1 MINQSWGLMFDIFVY
16 LVENYFHNG
25 QLPDAET
32 ITKRLSAAGFEDEDI
47 SEALTWLSGFGQ
59 PEDIDGDTA
68 FAQSRGFRIY
78 ADEEHNNLTPEAR
91 GFILFLQDSDIITAP
106 QRELII
112 ERVLALPE
120 PSVDLERIKLIV
132 LMVLWNQQ
140 QSVDSLVLELLAS
153 RDYSTPQ

>member
-1 MINQSWGLMFDIFVY
+1 MFDILVY

-32 ITKRLSAAGFEDEDI
+32 ITKRLSAAGFEDDDI

-59 PEDIDGDTA
+59 PEEVAGNEA
-68 FAQSRGFRIY
+68 FTQSRGFRVY
-78 ADEEHNNLTPEAR
+78 ADEELTNLTVEAR
-91 GFILFLQDSDIITAP
+91 GFIIFLQDSDIISAP

-120 PSVDLERIKLIV
+120 TSVDLERIKLIV

-153 RDYSTPQ
+153 RDYSSPQ

>member
-1 MINQSWGLMFDIFVY
+1 MFDILVY

-25 QLPDAET
+25 QLPDAAT
-32 ITKRLSAAGFEDEDI
+32 ITKRLSAAGFEDDDI
-47 SEALTWLSGFGQ
+47 TDALTWLSGFGQ
-59 PEDIDGDTA
+59 PEDIDDDTA
-68 FAQSRGFRIY
+68 FARSQGFRIY
-78 ADEEHNNLTPEAR
+78 AEEELSNLTAEAR
-91 GFILFLQDSDIITAP
+91 GFILFLQDSEIISAP

-120 PSVDLERIKLIV
+120 TSVDLERLKLIV

-153 RDYSTPQ
+153 RDYSSPQ

>member
-1 MINQSWGLMFDIFVY
+1 MFDILVY

-32 ITKRLSAAGFEDEDI
+32 ITKRLSAAGFEDDDI
-47 SEALTWLSGFGQ
+47 SEALTWLSGFGE
-59 PEDIDGDTA
+59 PEETEGNEA

-78 ADEEHNNLTPEAR
+78 ADEELTNLTVEAR
-91 GFILFLQDSDIITAP
+91 GFILFLQDSDIISAP

-120 PSVDLERIKLIV
+120 TSVDLERIKLIV

-153 RDYSTPQ
+153 RDYSSPQ

>member
-1 MINQSWGLMFDIFVY
+1 MFDILVY

-32 ITKRLSAAGFEDEDI
+32 ISKRLSAAGFEDDDI
-47 SEALTWLSGFGQ
+47 SEALTWLSGFNQ
-59 PEDIDGDTA
+59 ADEPHA
-68 FAQSRGFRIY
+68 HAVFVHSHGFRVY
-78 ADEEHNNLTPEAR
+78 AEEELASLTAEAR
-91 GFILFLQDSDIITAP
+91 GFILFLEDSNIITAP

-112 ERVLALPE
+112 ERVVALDAPG
-120 PSVDLERIKLIV
+120 VDLEKIKLIV

-153 RDYSTPQ
+153 RDFSNPQ

>member
-1 MINQSWGLMFDIFVY
+1 MFDILVY

-32 ITKRLSAAGFEDEDI
+32 ITKRLSAAGFEDDDI
-47 SEALTWLSGFGQ
+47 SEALTWLSGFGE
-59 PEDIDGDTA
+59 PEDTNGNEA
-68 FAQSRGFRIY
+68 FTQSRGFRIY
-78 ADEEHNNLTPEAR
+78 AEEELTNLTVEAR
-91 GFILFLQDSDIITAP
+91 GFIIFLQDSDIISAP

-120 PSVDLERIKLIV
+120 TSVDLERIKLIV

-153 RDYSTPQ
+153 RDHSSPQ

>member
-1 MINQSWGLMFDIFVY
+1 M
-16 LVENYFHNG
+16 
-25 QLPDAET
+25 
-32 ITKRLSAAGFEDEDI
+32 R
-47 SEALTWLSGFGQ
+47 
-59 PEDIDGDTA
+59 
-68 FAQSRGFRIY
+68 
-78 ADEEHNNLTPEAR
+78 ADEEHNNLTPEAH

>member
-1 MINQSWGLMFDIFVY
+1 MFDILVY

-32 ITKRLSAAGFEDEDI
+32 ISKRLSAAGFEDDDI
-47 SEALTWLSGFGQ
+47 SEALTWLSGFSQ
-59 PEDIDGDTA
+59 PDELDHHGT
-68 FAQSRGFRIY
+68 FAHSRGFRVY
-78 ADEEHNNLTPEAR
+78 AEEELANLTAEAR
-91 GFILFLQDSDIITAP
+91 GFILFLEDSNIITAP

-112 ERVLALPE
+112 ERVLALADPG
-120 PSVDLERIKLIV
+120 VDLEKLKLIV

-153 RDYSTPQ
+153 RDFSSPQ

>member
-1 MINQSWGLMFDIFVY
+1 MFDILVY

-32 ITKRLSAAGFEDEDI
+32 ITKRLSAAGFEDDDI

-59 PEDIDGDTA
+59 PEESDGDEA

-78 ADEEHNNLTPEAR
+78 AEEELTNLTVEAR
-91 GFILFLQDSDIITAP
+91 GFIIFLQDSDIISAP

-120 PSVDLERIKLIV
+120 TSVDLERIKLIV

-153 RDYSTPQ
+153 RDYSSPQ

>member
-1 MINQSWGLMFDIFVY
+1 MFDILVY

-32 ITKRLSAAGFEDEDI
+32 ISKRLSAAGFEDDDI
-47 SEALTWLSGFGQ
+47 SEALTWLSGFSQ
-59 PEDIDGDTA
+59 PDEPDHHGT
-68 FAQSRGFRIY
+68 FAHSRGFRVY
-78 ADEEHNNLTPEAR
+78 AEEELANLTAEAR
-91 GFILFLQDSDIITAP
+91 GFILFLEDSNIITAP

-112 ERVLALPE
+112 ERVLALADPG
-120 PSVDLERIKLIV
+120 VDLEKLKLIV

-153 RDYSTPQ
+153 RDFSSPQ

>member
-1 MINQSWGLMFDIFVY
+1 MFDILVY

-32 ITKRLSAAGFEDEDI
+32 ISKRLSAAGFEDDDI
-47 SEALTWLSGFGQ
+47 SEALTWLSGFSQSDELDSRG
-59 PEDIDGDTA
+59 A
-68 FAQSRGFRIY
+68 FVHSRGFRVY
-78 ADEEHNNLTPEAR
+78 ADEELTNLTAEAR
-91 GFILFLQDSDIITAP
+91 GFILFLEDSNIITAP

-112 ERVLALPE
+112 ERVLALAE
-120 PSVDLERIKLIV
+120 PGVDLEKLKLIV

-153 RDYSTPQ
+153 RDFSSPQ

>member
-1 MINQSWGLMFDIFVY
+1 MFDILVY

-32 ITKRLSAAGFEDEDI
+32 ITKRLSAAGFEDDDI
-47 SEALTWLSGFGQ
+47 SEALTWLSGFGE
-59 PEDIDGDTA
+59 PEATEGNEA

-78 ADEEHNNLTPEAR
+78 ADEELTNLTVEAR
-91 GFILFLQDSDIITAP
+91 GFIIFLQDSDIISAP

-120 PSVDLERIKLIV
+120 TSVDLERIKLIV

-153 RDYSTPQ
+153 RDYSSPQ

>member
-1 MINQSWGLMFDIFVY
+1 MFDILVY

-25 QLPDAET
+25 QLPDTET
-32 ITKRLSAAGFEDEDI
+32 ITKRLSAAGFEDDDI

-59 PEDIDGDTA
+59 PDETDSNYA
-68 FAQSRGFRIY
+68 FDQSRGFRIY
-78 ADEEHNNLTPEAR
+78 ADEELTNLTVEAR
-91 GFILFLQDSDIITAP
+91 GFIIFLQDSDIISAP

-120 PSVDLERIKLIV
+120 TSVDLERIKLIV

-153 RDYSTPQ
+153 RDYSSPQ

>member
-1 MINQSWGLMFDIFVY
+1 MFDILVY

-32 ITKRLSAAGFEDEDI
+32 ITKRLSAAGFEDDDI
-47 SEALTWLSGFGQ
+47 SEALTWLSGFGE
-59 PEDIDGDTA
+59 PEETEGNEA

-78 ADEEHNNLTPEAR
+78 ADEELTNLTVEAR
-91 GFILFLQDSDIITAP
+91 GFIIFLQDSDIISAP

-120 PSVDLERIKLIV
+120 TSVDLERIKLIV

-153 RDYSTPQ
+153 RDHSSPQ

>member
-1 MINQSWGLMFDIFVY
+1 MFDILVY

-32 ITKRLSAAGFEDEDI
+32 ITKRLSAAGFEDDDI
-47 SEALTWLSGFGQ
+47 SEALSWLSGFGQ
-59 PEDIDGDTA
+59 PDEIACNPG
-68 FAQSRGFRIY
+68 FAESRGFRIY
-78 ADEEHNNLTPEAR
+78 ADEELTNLTAEAR
-91 GFILFLQDSDIITAP
+91 GFILFLQDSDIISAP

-120 PSVDLERIKLIV
+120 TSVDLERIKLIV

-140 QSVDSLVLELLAS
+140 RSVDSLVLELLAS
-153 RDYSTPQ
+153 RDYSSAQ

>member
-1 MINQSWGLMFDIFVY
+1 MFDILVY

-32 ITKRLSAAGFEDEDI
+32 ISKRLSAAGFEDDDI
-47 SEALTWLSGFGQ
+47 SEALTWLSGFSGA
-59 PEDIDGDTA
+59 DTVDSHGS
-68 FAQSRGFRIY
+68 FVHSQGFRIY
-78 ADEEHNNLTPEAR
+78 AEEELANLTAEAR
-91 GFILFLQDSDIITAP
+91 GFILFLEDSKIITAP

-112 ERVLALPE
+112 ERVLALDE
-120 PSVDLERIKLIV
+120 PGVDLEKLKLIV

-153 RDYSTPQ
+153 SDFSSPQ